1 MLPYYRRMRAAHGFD
16 EANQSGQLNQVRL
29 NVSARI
35 IAQGPVAE
43 VQGLGPWEQ
52 LQSPA
57 QHQQVRRLKLL
68 PRPKTLN
75 LRHRT
80 LSYDPRRSLASTCS
94 VGPTD
99 SRRPSHALLAYDGNM
114 VAYAKLRIFA

>member
-16 EANQSGQLNQVRL
+16 DANQSGQLNQVRL
-29 NVSARI
+29 NVSARL

-57 QHQQVRRLKLL
+57 QHR
-68 PRPKTLN
+68 
-75 LRHRT
+75 
-80 LSYDPRRSLASTCS
+80 
-94 VGPTD
+94 
-99 SRRPSHALLAYDGNM
+99 
-114 VAYAKLRIFA
+114 